1 MAKHFVRLLETAVG
15 PSRVWIDMGYQ
26 LGERWLQPDVSVS
39 WPDQEVKD
47 DWVQGSSM
55 LAIEIASRD
64 TSLRSLGGHDC
75 QLIGVVVPADHLELS
90 AS

>member
-1 MAKHFVRLLETAVG
+1 MAKRFVRLLETAVG

-47 DWVQGSSM
+47 DWVQALLCWLSKLPPETPLSVRSAVM
-55 LAIEIASRD
+55 IAN
-64 TSLRSLGGHDC
+64 
-75 QLIGVVVPADHLELS
+75 
-90 AS
+90 